1 MNAEL
6 IAYLSQI
13 TPEEQELLDGRT
25 EIARERYTNGHTF
38 TVTRDYM
45 IRRGRLLDIRTH
57 TRFVAFPQH
66 NHDYIEIMYVCEGEI
81 THIVN
86 DTDRVVLRKGE
97 LLFLNQHARHEILPA
112 SRGDIGVN
120 FMVMPEFFDTAL
132 GMLDGENALRE
143 FLVSALRTDSS
154 AAQYLHFKVADV
166 VPVQNLVENLVWSV
180 VHTQG
185 NRRKINETTMGLLF
199 LQLLNCTERIEQSSV
214 NAYDRALTMAVLRYI
229 EERYRDA
236 SLTELAETL
245 HQSIYKLSRH
255 IKHSTGSTFKEL
267 LQAKRFHKASELLCS
282 TQLPVSD
289 IILAVGY
296 DNSSYFHRQFQQK
309 YGVSPKEYRQQHSG
323 KK

>member
-1 MNAEL
+1 MNTEL
-6 IAYLSQI
+6 LAYLAQI

-25 EIARERYTNGHTF
+25 EIARERYAHGHNF
-38 TVTRDYM
+38 TVAREYM

-57 TRFVAFPQH
+57 TRFVPFPRH

-81 THIVN
+81 THIIN

-112 SRGDIGVN
+112 SQQDIGVN
-120 FMVMPEFFDTAL
+120 FMVIPEFFDTAL
-132 GMLDGENALRE
+132 RMLDEGNALRD
-143 FLVSALRTDSS
+143 FLVSSLCTDSS

-185 NRRKINETTMGLLF
+185 NRHKINETTMGLLF
-199 LQLLNCTERIEQSSV
+199 LQLLNCTEKIEQSPV
-214 NAYDRALTMAVLRYI
+214 NAYDRVLTMAVLRYI

-236 SLTELAETL
+236 SLTELAATL

-255 IKHSTGSTFKEL
+255 IKQATDSTFKEL
-267 LQAKRFHKASELLCS
+267 LQAKRFRKAAELLCN
-282 TQLPVSD
+282 TQLSVSD

-296 DNSSYFHRQFQQK
+296 DNSSYFHRQFQKK
-309 YGVSPKEYRQQHSG
+309 YGISPKEYRLQHSE